1 MPSARQELL
10 FRLFNWSVFFF
21 ATVLALFSFL
31 MPIIGTDP
39 AIDVIAGVVVFLLG
53 ILGLLIV
60 FLFFLNLPLMLK
72 LIRQASLR
80 RRLGLKQTLEGA
92 FKAGRGKRKIV
103 NRLTLLL
110 TLIGGFLVITG
121 IGNGMVWIGMSL
133 DQDYMALM
141 NCRHAAR
148 PRVDCATA
156 FAQYTV
162 SVMEALKWNSPLLIT
177 SFTLIMIGLSLSFL
191 HFMRRGKQRLE
202 IITNL
207 QASLLKQKEAFERG
221 HEIPAE
227 ISESEYG
234 EIARIETTHIIE
246 DRARSIGLGRNEAAD
261 ATYLIQN
268 SREMLSA
275 KDQLDL
281 EARARVETAILQL
294 STEPSPSEASKDRAT
309 GVPSTSRPRDICR
322 NSVSDR
328 RGAPPRLTLI
338 VATLERVREGR
349 RLGEAPMPPAEFT
362 EYAIKYSREARKS
375 RKCIPVEHL
384 PILGEIEAALADNPD
399 QYPERVIPAS
409 RDGKSFVYMHP
420 SPRIQITYEVDKQNK
435 IIFFFHFAEPLLK
448 VPNTIFISYSH
459 KDVQWLNKIRMF
471 LSVLE
476 QEGVIKF
483 WDDEQLEPG
492 QLWEGEIKQVLDL
505 GGSRRVACK
514 SRFPCLK
521 VHKGNRAAGTVGGS
535 SERRKE
541 DFLGSF
547 KSKHGI

>member
-177 SFTLIMIGLSLSFL
+177 SFTLIMIGLSLSL
-191 HFMRRGKQRLE
+191 P
-202 IITNL
+202 
-207 QASLLKQKEAFERG
+207 SLYAERKTK
-221 HEIPAE
+221 A
-227 ISESEYG
+227 
-234 EIARIETTHIIE
+234 
-246 DRARSIGLGRNEAAD
+246 
-261 ATYLIQN
+261 
-268 SREMLSA
+268 
-275 KDQLDL
+275 
-281 EARARVETAILQL
+281 
-294 STEPSPSEASKDRAT
+294 
-309 GVPSTSRPRDICR
+309 
-322 NSVSDR
+322 
-328 RGAPPRLTLI
+328 
-338 VATLERVREGR
+338 
-349 RLGEAPMPPAEFT
+349 
-362 EYAIKYSREARKS
+362 
-375 RKCIPVEHL
+375 
-384 PILGEIEAALADNPD
+384 
-399 QYPERVIPAS
+399 
-409 RDGKSFVYMHP
+409 
-420 SPRIQITYEVDKQNK
+420 
-435 IIFFFHFAEPLLK
+435 
-448 VPNTIFISYSH
+448 
-459 KDVQWLNKIRMF
+459 
-471 LSVLE
+471 
-476 QEGVIKF
+476 
-483 WDDEQLEPG
+483 
-492 QLWEGEIKQVLDL
+492 
-505 GGSRRVACK
+505 
-514 SRFPCLK
+514 
-521 VHKGNRAAGTVGGS
+521 
-535 SERRKE
+535 
-541 DFLGSF
+541 
-547 KSKHGI
+547 